1 MIRGH
6 RFSLV
11 ALVALTLAACASA
24 SDAGPEAQAA
34 AEQLV
39 QDIRSRHILEAEGPD
54 RAQPDVRIFAR
65 VFERVREDYVR
76 PVDEGV
82 LLAAATNAL
91 LDADPPSGE
100 PGGAWLVETAIKGM
114 VSSLDPYSAF
124 LPRDEYGAM
133 QDSLRGQFAGLGI
146 QIAKPASGP
155 GIEVVAPLSGT
166 PADDAGVRPG
176 DLITHVDRVLLED
189 DTTLS
194 EVVGMLRGPIGST
207 VVLTIRRGDQ
217 PTFEMTVK
225 RDVIKI
231 NVVEWRREGDFGYV
245 RISSFTEDTAEQVEK
260 AVQEIRSHLGGRLAG
275 LIIDLRNNPGGL
287 LIQSVAVSDS
297 FIEEGDIVST
307 RSRTGSQR
315 FSASRGDIVAGL
327 PIAVLVNGGS
337 ASAAEIL
344 AGALQDHHRAILVG
358 SRTFGK
364 GTVQT
369 VIPMGRGTA
378 LKLTTARYFRPSGR
392 SVDGGIEPNV
402 TVTERQDIPGDE
414 TLRRAIAELSRLAS
428 L

>member
-1 MIRGH
+1 MVRVH
-6 RFSLV
+6 RFSLI
-11 ALVALTLAACASA
+11 ALVALSLAACTAA
-24 SDAGPEAQAA
+24 PDAGPEAQAA

-39 QDIRSRHILEAEGPD
+39 QDIRSRHILEADGPE
-54 RAQPDVRIFAR
+54 RAQPDVRMFAR

-91 LDADPPSGE
+91 LDVDTPSGE
-100 PGGAWLVETAIKGM
+100 QGGDRLVEAAIKGM

-133 QDSLRGQFAGLGI
+133 QDSLRGQFGGLGI

-155 GIEVVAPLSGT
+155 GIEVVAPLTGT
-166 PADDAGVRPG
+166 PAEEAGLQPG
-176 DLITHVDRVLLED
+176 DLITHVDRVPLYD
-189 DTTLS
+189 VTLS
-194 EVVGMLRGPIGST
+194 DVVGLLRGPIGSNVALT
-207 VVLTIRRGDQ
+207 VRRGDK
-217 PTFEMTVK
+217 PAFELMLT

-231 NVVEWRREGDFGYV
+231 NVVDWRREGDFGYL

-297 FIEEGDIVST
+297 FIEGGDIVTT

-315 FSASRGDIVAGL
+315 FSASRGDIVGGL

-378 LKLTTARYFRPSGR
+378 LKLTTARYFRPSGL

-402 TVTERQDIPGDE
+402 SVTERQDIPGDE

>member
-1 MIRGH
+1 MVRGF
-6 RFSLV
+6 RFRLV
-11 ALVALTLAACASA
+11 ALVALALAACSSA
-24 SDAGPEAQAA
+24 PNAGPEAQAA
-34 AEQLV
+34 AERLV

-91 LDADPPSGE
+91 LDADPPSG
-100 PGGAWLVETAIKGM
+100 GLGSDWLVETAIKGM

-133 QDSLRGQFAGLGI
+133 QDSLRGQFGGLGI
-146 QIAKPASGP
+146 QIAKPKSGP
-155 GIEVVAPLSGT
+155 GIEVVTPLSGT
-166 PADDAGVRPG
+166 PAQDAGLQPG
-176 DLITHVDRVLLED
+176 DLITHVDRVPLN

-207 VVLTIRRGDQ
+207 VSLTVRRGDR
-217 PTFEMTVK
+217 PAFEMTLT
-225 RDVIKI
+225 RDVIRI
-231 NVVEWRREGDFGYV
+231 NVVEWRREGDFGYL
-245 RISSFTEDTAEQVEK
+245 RISSFSEDTAQQVER
-260 AVQEIRSHLGGRLAG
+260 AVREIRTHLGGRLAG

-297 FIEEGDIVST
+297 FIEEGDIVIT

-378 LKLTTARYFRPSGR
+378 LKLTTARYFRPSGQ

-402 TVTERQDIPGDE
+402 IVSERPDVPGDE
-414 TLRRAIAELSRLAS
+414 TLRRAIAELGRLAS